1 MSDQTA
7 EITSPHHRFILPA
20 IILGCV
26 IVVLC
31 LFFLGYKSLTEPETP
46 PENIQSILAKSRE
59 AAKEEELIQPEEPI
73 EVPENAT
80 LRDDGTFDFAKFR
93 YFTFPLPFV
102 INLENASGTLTA
114 EVALATYA
122 TTLPG
127 EQMIEQLQSLIP
139 KMRSKINLIVSDHG
153 AEELDS
159 VLKRKVLSNKLLK
172 AVRDIAE
179 PREPAESKE
188 IEDNKD
194 NVEPEE
200 SYIITDFHFIK
211 FVITRAF

>member
-1 MSDQTA
+1 
-7 EITSPHHRFILPA
+7 
-20 IILGCV
+20 
-26 IVVLC
+26 
-31 LFFLGYKSLTEPETP
+31 
-46 PENIQSILAKSRE
+46 
-59 AAKEEELIQPEEPI
+59 
-73 EVPENAT
+73 
-80 LRDDGTFDFAKFR
+80 
-93 YFTFPLPFV
+93 
-102 INLENASGTLTA
+102 
-114 EVALATYA
+114 
-122 TTLPG
+122 
-127 EQMIEQLQSLIP
+127 MIEQLQSLIP